1 MQLKVDK
8 NWFRLDNFLKEKLN
22 FSRSFIKK
30 LIEDGIININ
40 GKKVKPARKI
50 RKDEIIE
57 IGEIPLRDL
66 RPKQE
71 SSILSEKIPLDIIY
85 EDDDLIVI
93 NKKAGMITHPAP
105 TSKVYSGTLVNALLS
120 HTNLSSIG
128 APMRPGIVHRLD
140 KDTSGLI
147 IAAKNDFSHLSLIE
161 QLTDRT
167 LTRIYLAVVGGDF
180 QENTGEISASI
191 GRHPKERK
199 KQAVT
204 LRGSRKALT
213 YYKVLERFNGYT
225 LLEIKLQTGRTHQI
239 RVHMNYIKH
248 PVVGDTVYG
257 GKIDNVISGIIKR
270 QALHAYKL
278 EFIHPRIGK
287 QIGFTGKIP
296 EDFEKL
302 IDYLRSY
309 NNTA

>member
-147 IAAKNDFSHLSLIE
+147 IAAKNDFSHLALMK

>member
-30 LIEDGIININ
+30 LIENGIININ

-147 IAAKNDFSHLSLIE
+147 IAAKNDFSHLALMK

>member
-8 NWFRLDNFLKEKLN
+8 NGFRLDNFLKEKLN

-30 LIEDGIININ
+30 LVEEGIIKLN
-40 GKKVKPARKI
+40 GKKIKSSKKVKEE
-50 RKDEIIE
+50 EIIE
-57 IGEIPLRDL
+57 IGEI
-66 RPKQE
+66 PKQE

-85 EDDDLIVI
+85 EDADLIII

-147 IAAKNDFSHLSLIE
+147 IAAKNDFAHLSLMK

-180 QENTGEISASI
+180 QKNTGEISASI

-204 LRGSRKALT
+204 LKGSRKALT

-225 LLEIKLQTGRTHQI
+225 LLEVKLATGRTHQI

-248 PVVGDTVYG
+248 PVVGDSVYG
-257 GKIDNVISGIIKR
+257 GRKDDIVSGLIKR

-278 EFIHPRIGK
+278 EFIHPRTNK
-287 QIGFTGKIP
+287 QMEFTGKIP

-302 IDYLRSY
+302 IDYLRSH